1 MKIFSDNVR
10 YITLTQYMVMLMVRV
25 IYYMHII
32 IMNNE
37 LRHQQTAVGPFMSL
51 HNFDICDKW
60 EVTTYINFRFR
71 WWYSFFYIQQGRW
84 LNATAQRYD
93 YFN

>member
-1 MKIFSDNVR
+1 
-10 YITLTQYMVMLMVRV
+10 MVMLMVRV
-25 IYYMHII
+25 IYYMQI

-60 EVTTYINFRFR
+60 EVTTYIEV
-71 WWYSFFYIQQGRW
+71 QMVV
-84 LNATAQRYD
+84 
-93 YFN
+93 